1 VKEQVALLIS
11 SARLILRVREV
22 ILAGNIEHAG
32 VLAEEAL
39 QQKQLHYSAV
49 DELRLYSKE
58 INSALNTIQLLQSL
72 RIAMKKGDIVKLEIA
87 LNIAKNTEESN
98 YSSDLGILLTID
110 RAETVYRSLLDVRR
124 QLASLVTH
132 CYDRQIV
139 LDTIAL
145 AQSFSMSESE
155 LISAKTRLDVLTRFE
170 DFIAMIEQ
178 EHHGAISSEA
188 ELQRI
193 IDYAHEL
200 QLSSH
205 PKANEATLK
214 RSLTAAAFRTAL
226 IAECLV
232 KKNVFVIATET
243 IKIKQLY
250 LLSSKATIANYRLE
264 RFSQLRRP
272 SDFGM
277 RMCIPSEELR
287 KTMLLH
293 SDQPLP
299 TSLTKQPPGLA
310 ALSVIMFSHYIRGIE
325 RSMYSDLRIV
335 LRKLLQLGRGFPPIR
350 DELLL
355 QIVKQ
360 LRNNS
365 DLTASSRLWR
375 CLHACLSHFPPS
387 MEFES
392 YLESFLLLSGF
403 ELHPSQQQQQ
413 QLQHYHSI
421 LLYSQ
426 ACIRSLHQS
435 VIRFGYHSIIIES
448 TAIDDSLDA
457 MHRWLT
463 SDDYDSLLSTSL
475 SRCRNDTA
483 SRSVVMWSDKDP
495 SDSSTVITAAVNAHP
510 HIAVTNTKSK
520 LGKKAPITAS
530 TTHDAPAKPTD
541 PAFIDCGRG
550 VGSSLEDAMKV
561 MAIRRESVV
570 GPAAG
575 AVVRDSQDDWMQRF
589 QKFCLPLPPIS
600 KGTTAVPAAS
610 ASDHRLNKLH
620 FMAAIAGSNTVDCS
634 MDPVDR
640 DMFYFLLFGKQ
651 GMQVKAIIREYLA
664 SHRLYHHRSKEE
676 ASQSKVRRAS
686 LCSSIRVVDKSS
698 DLFFSQLKP
707 SDLSLY
713 ADRFWSLIVDPLLQ
727 LSLSS
732 SSSSSG
738 HPPVTETAEGHPHA
752 ATVSTVSAASSQSS
766 VGPNTTTDYV
776 SADTAAIICDVY
788 RDIVLVGMKKYVEK
802 VRFGS
807 NVHNSNSSS
816 SSSSSSRS
824 GQEQLQQ
831 QCGEDRSSRFDLTAF
846 CMSYADDLK
855 MKLKV
860 KTTMMSDRRSSSR

>member
-1 VKEQVALLIS
+1 MHTDIVRTTGNSIIDDLTASGEGTSTTTVGGNRTVKEQVALLIS

-39 QQKQLHYSAV
+39 HQKQLHYSAV

-72 RIAMKKGDIVKLEIA
+72 RVAMKEGDIVKLEIA

-110 RAETVYRSLLDVRR
+110 RAESVYRSLLDVRR
-124 QLASLVTH
+124 QLTSLSTN
-132 CYDRQIV
+132 CYDRQVV

-170 DFIAMIEQ
+170 DFIAMVEQ

-188 ELQRI
+188 GLQRI

-214 RSLTAAAFRTAL
+214 RSLSAAAFRTAL

-250 LLSSKATIANYRLE
+250 LLSSKATIDNYRLE

-272 SDFGM
+272 SDYGM

-325 RSMYSDLRIV
+325 RSMYSDLRII

-365 DLTASSRLWR
+365 DLTASTRLWR

-403 ELHPSQQQQQ
+403 ELHPPQQQQ
-413 QLQHYHSI
+413 QHYHSI

-426 ACIRSLHQS
+426 ACIRSMHQS

-448 TAIDDSLDA
+448 TASDESLDA

-463 SDDYDSLLSTSL
+463 IDGYDPLQSTSL
-475 SRCRNDTA
+475 SRCRDYTV
-483 SRSVVMWSDKDP
+483 SSGVVMCSDKDP
-495 SDSSTVITAAVNAHP
+495 SNSSTVITAAVNAHP
-510 HIAVTNTKSK
+510 HTIVTNTKNK
-520 LGKKAPITAS
+520 IGKKAPITAS
-530 TTHDAPAKPTD
+530 TTHDVPAKPID

-550 VGSSLEDAMKV
+550 VGSLLEDMMKV

-570 GPAAG
+570 GPSAG
-575 AVVRDSQDDWMQRF
+575 SVVRGSQEDWMQRF
-589 QKFCLPLPPIS
+589 QKFCLPLHLPPSS
-600 KGTTAVPAAS
+600 KGTTAIPAASASSLSSAS
-610 ASDHRLNKLH
+610 ASDHRLNKQH
-620 FMAAIAGSNTVDCS
+620 FMAAIAGSNAVDCS

-664 SHRLYHHRSKEE
+664 SHRLYNHCSKEE

-686 LCSSIRVVDKSS
+686 LCSSIKVVDKSS

-727 LSLSS
+727 LS
-732 SSSSSG
+732 
-738 HPPVTETAEGHPHA
+738 
-752 ATVSTVSAASSQSS
+752 
-766 VGPNTTTDYV
+766 
-776 SADTAAIICDVY
+776 
-788 RDIVLVGMKKYVEK
+788 
-802 VRFGS
+802 
-807 NVHNSNSSS
+807 
-816 SSSSSSRS
+816 
-824 GQEQLQQ
+824 
-831 QCGEDRSSRFDLTAF
+831 
-846 CMSYADDLK
+846 
-855 MKLKV
+855 
-860 KTTMMSDRRSSSR
+860 